1 MKSQTIT
8 SYGTT
13 LSLTESGIIL
23 EHNRKISKLSQ
34 RIEIPYVDLKKVIVK
49 EHRFKSG
56 YAYFLLNHED
66 ESVFRDRDAFMSDMA
81 IVFVQ
86 KKKYK
91 EFLPFLDFIENK
103 IASLQTIN
111 DSNQEAT
118 LTEIFST
125 RVINGN

>member
-1 MKSQTIT
+1 MKSQTMT

-86 KKKYK
+86 KRSTKS
-91 EFLPFLDFIENK
+91 F
-103 IASLQTIN
+103 SL
-111 DSNQEAT
+111 
-118 LTEIFST
+118 F
-125 RVINGN
+125 